1 MIQLHYIYNK
11 LNKLSE
17 ALEFY
22 DEKYSNRINDL
33 IESCSTED
41 LKVSEI
47 CTKISDGL
55 RNLQK
60 DMTIRYKNKI
70 PVEKLID
77 DIEDDARTH
86 ARDITEERI
95 DVAEYLNNNRYRE
108 LWNQLDLDYEP
119 DLSNKKGYKT
129 NCIDWDLR
137 LLDVPK
143 NFIDW
148 YHPDGVHFTA
158 AARLPYEYITDSQ
171 IDWKRVYK
179 ITIDPRAV
187 TILDDITNI
196 PEVDSK
202 LRKGKGCLEYT
213 NNPRTAAQAN
223 FKEFHMQY
231 LGAICK
237 NGAKVT
243 REENAIAE
251 RFATL
256 SLQTR
261 LHPDKFIPQIEK
273 TDLKGIVKIYN
284 DWEKKLLNPKKSK
297 DIDR

>member
-1 MIQLHYIYNK
+1 MKQLHYIYK
-11 LNKLSE
+11 GLNKLSE

-22 DEKYSNRINDL
+22 DEKYSHRISDL
-33 IESCSTED
+33 IDSCSTED

-47 CTKISDGL
+47 CKKISDGL
-55 RNLQK
+55 CNLKK
-60 DMTIRYKNKI
+60 DMSIRYKNKI
-70 PVEKLID
+70 PGEKLIN
-77 DIEDDARTH
+77 DIEHDARTH

-95 DVAEYLNNNRYRE
+95 DVAEYLKNNRYRE
-108 LWNQLDLDYEP
+108 LCKQLDLDSEP
-119 DLSNKKGYKT
+119 DLSNKKGCKSS
-129 NCIDWDLR
+129 CIDWDLS
-137 LLDVPK
+137 LIGVPK

-158 AARLPYEYITDSQ
+158 AARLPYEYITESK

-179 ITIDPRAV
+179 ITIDPSAV
-187 TILDDITNI
+187 TIFDDIENI
-196 PEVDSK
+196 PEVYSK
-202 LRKGKGCLEYT
+202 LRNAKEGLEYR
-213 NNPRTAAQAN
+213 NDPRTAAQAN
-223 FKEFHMQY
+223 FKEFHMEY

-237 NGAKVT
+237 HGAKVT

-251 RFATL
+251 RFAIL

-273 TDLKGIVKIYN
+273 TDLKGVVKIYN
-284 DWEKKLLNPKKSK
+284 DLEKKLLNPKKSK

>member
-60 DMTIRYKNKI
+60 DMTIRYKSKI

-108 LWNQLDLDYEP
+108 LWNQL
-119 DLSNKKGYKT
+119 
-129 NCIDWDLR
+129 
-137 LLDVPK
+137 V
-143 NFIDW
+143 
-148 YHPDGVHFTA
+148 
-158 AARLPYEYITDSQ
+158 
-171 IDWKRVYK
+171 
-179 ITIDPRAV
+179 
-187 TILDDITNI
+187 
-196 PEVDSK
+196 
-202 LRKGKGCLEYT
+202 
-213 NNPRTAAQAN
+213 
-223 FKEFHMQY
+223 
-231 LGAICK
+231 
-237 NGAKVT
+237 
-243 REENAIAE
+243 
-251 RFATL
+251 
-256 SLQTR
+256 
-261 LHPDKFIPQIEK
+261 
-273 TDLKGIVKIYN
+273 
-284 DWEKKLLNPKKSK
+284 LNPSQYN
-297 DIDR
+297 